1 MTRSSIPPA
10 LLELRNP
17 STPSA
22 QITAL
27 RDLKNEIVGHDQRK
41 EMAVRSGVVGPLV
54 RILSEGSRRVGK
66 RNGGGVEL
74 NGSATRI
81 RGGEARIGGS
91 QEDWSAEDEMRLQ
104 AVLVV
109 GSLALGGP
117 AFVTPL
123 LAGNI
128 LPPLL
133 DSLVLRDVP
142 SKLIVATLRT
152 IITIAD
158 AVALDR
164 SWTETAD
171 GPLRPS
177 ASTVMASQLYTK
189 TVVESFAEIL
199 VQPHPSMIVHQEISL
214 TVQLITKTCQDD
226 RQRNLLLGA
235 GVLDVLATKVA
246 VMAASGDVTLR
257 AIGCESRHQSR
268 EALPIMYLPD
278 ILEAICAIVKGS
290 NYRTA
295 RFLYSEPITE
305 IFPTSSKSSGAGE
318 IPNLDGH
325 ASSQG
330 ADRFLPRLQ
339 AVANKHESQFSKAFP
354 ALGSISMLGMN
365 PQVDGGQFARIPS
378 FIDAHAAMNRT
389 ISGDE
394 FESPIFPWLINIA
407 RTRHGFDRLSAASLL
422 SMLKKYSEAY
432 PSDESPKN
440 RERALAFLVVPL
452 LVNMI
457 QEAAH
462 SCDTKNKSPPG
473 NAQQRVND
481 RKFLEQAQIVL
492 ADLIEGSPALQ
503 KAAVDARAIP
513 TLCTILKRSF
523 DPVAASSKPLWSPRT
538 SAEDVIDPDVDPGSS
553 TLGRPG
559 LSSELLHALRYREGA
574 LRSIAALTDREDA
587 YRKVVIENGAVAC
600 ITEALVPYPSQE
612 LEESNAK
619 QPGPKDGNPI
629 PVLIAACWAARSM
642 SRSVSILRTSL
653 IDYGVAKPIH
663 GLLTHPNVEVQIAA
677 TEVLCNL
684 VLHFSPMRD
693 SLIEA
698 GSLKTICEHAHSAN
712 SRMRLNSLWALK
724 HMVLTATNDIKT
736 KCLDELGT
744 GWLIRTIQGEQKDY
758 AGPPSQ
764 SHVSTAI
771 GMRTPNAAGEQV
783 DLLNAVDEPS
793 MEIDESSSS
802 SGDEDEDNTPEVLR
816 RPPHRAL
823 NSSTIRSELKAIKQ
837 SEQDPRLRAEH
848 DDLRIQEQA
857 LDFIRNLIAES
868 KAGAAEMIDHLL
880 STIGSTRFFEM
891 MASKLRPTS
900 SSSPST
906 IFPPSPARTRSPLS
920 NPRDQGLTFGQLH
933 FNQAVL
939 APPEIL
945 LSVVFILI
953 HIANG
958 RPQHRALLISQT
970 QLLNHVLPLFQ
981 HPDRRLRVA
990 CVWLVINL
998 TWMDDSSDMPAARDR
1013 ALSLKAL
1020 GVEQKVRELTTDQ
1033 DLDTRERA
1041 KTAVEQ
1047 MSKLL
1052 DGSGNG
1058 GPGLGLG
1065 GMDGGG
1071 FESRRPL
1078 GSGFGGARGWRGE

>member
-10 LLELRNP
+10 LLELRSP

-22 QITAL
+22 QIAAL

-54 RILSEGSRRVGK
+54 RILSEGARRVGK
-66 RNGGGVEL
+66 RRNGGGVEL
-74 NGSATRI
+74 NGSAGRI
-81 RGGEARIGGS
+81 RGGEARIGGV

-133 DSLVLRDVP
+133 DSLAPSDVP

-177 ASTVMASQLYTK
+177 ASTVMAAQLYTK
-189 TVVESFAEIL
+189 TVLDSFAEIL
-199 VQPHPSMIVHQEISL
+199 VQPHPSMVVHQEISL
-214 TVQLITKTCQDD
+214 TLQLITKTCQDD

-235 GVLDVLATKVA
+235 GILDVLATKLA
-246 VMAASGDVTLR
+246 VMAASGDGTLR

-268 EALPIMYLPD
+268 EALPAMYLPD

-295 RFLYSEPITE
+295 RFLYSQPIIE
-305 IFPTSSKSSGAGE
+305 VFPMSSKSTGASE

-325 ASSQG
+325 S
-330 ADRFLPRLQ
+330 DRFLPRLQ

-354 ALGSISMLGMN
+354 ALGSMSMLGMN
-365 PQVDGGQFARIPS
+365 PQGDGGQFARIAS
-378 FIDAHAAMNRT
+378 FTEAHAAMNRT

-407 RTRHGFDRLSAASLL
+407 RTRHGFDRLSAARLL

-473 NAQQRVND
+473 NAQQKVND

-538 SAEDVIDPDVDPGSS
+538 SAEDVIDPAVDPGSS

-559 LSSELLHALRYREGA
+559 LTPELLHALRYREGA

-600 ITEALVPYPSQE
+600 ITEALVPYSSQE
-612 LEESNAK
+612 LEENSAK

-724 HMVLTATNDIKT
+724 HMVLTATNEIKI

-744 GWLIRTIQGEQKDY
+744 GWLIRTIQGEQRDFP
-758 AGPPSQ
+758 GPPSQ
-764 SHVSTAI
+764 SHVSTPI
-771 GMRTPNAAGEQV
+771 GMGTPNAAGEQV

-793 MEIDESSSS
+793 MEIDEEPSS
-802 SGDEDEDNTPEVLR
+802 SGDEDEDNTPEVLLR
-816 RPPHRAL
+816 RPPHRTF

-900 SSSPST
+900 SSSSSPST

-933 FNQAVL
+933 FNQPVL

-958 RPQHRALLISQT
+958 RPQHRALLG
-970 QLLNHVLPLFQ
+970 LVLPLFQ

-990 CVWLVINL
+990 CVWLVNNL
-998 TWMDDSSDMPAARDR
+998 TWMDDSSDMPAARER
-1013 ALSLKAL
+1013 AMSLKTL
-1020 GVEQKVRELTTDQ
+1020 GVAAKVRELTHDQ

-1047 MSKLL
+1047 IDKLL
-1052 DGSGNG
+1052 DGGNVG
-1058 GPGLGLG
+1058 QGMGG
-1065 GMDGGG
+1065 GMEGG
-1071 FESRRPL
+1071 FEGRRPL
-1078 GSGFGGARGWRGE
+1078 GSGLGGMRGWRGGD